1 MYQLRRKLSPLMP
14 KIVPIVEGPGEV
26 EAVPAL
32 LWKLLAEM
40 ERYDIQVGEAQNA
53 HGCGNLIVPGG
64 VEKFVGNAWTK
75 RDCGAVLI
83 LMDAEE
89 QCAMQLA
96 ADFSRRILA
105 MGVRFPVA
113 TVIAKCEYE
122 AWFLASLE
130 TIAGVSFG
138 NRQGLPAGLS
148 YPGEVEEKVGVK
160 GWITR
165 QLPEGRIY
173 KETLDQVA
181 MTRLISLESAR
192 QRSRSFRRL
201 CHALKQAVDAIDT
214 GQVVLTP

>member
-1 MYQLRRKLSPLMP
+1 MP

-32 LWKLLAEM
+32 LWKLLAER
-40 ERYDIQVGEAQNA
+40 ERYDIQIGEPQNA
-53 HGCGNLIVPGG
+53 HGCGNLTAPGG
-64 VEKFVGNAWTK
+64 LEKFVKNAWTK

-96 ADFSRRILA
+96 SEFSRRILA
-105 MGVRFPVA
+105 MGVRFTVA
-113 TVIAKCEYE
+113 TVIAKSEYE

-130 TIAGVSFG
+130 TIAGEKLG
-138 NRQGLPAGLS
+138 KRQCLPAGLS
-148 YPGEVEEKVGVK
+148 YSDNVEDRVGVK

-165 QLPEGRIY
+165 QLSEERIY

-181 MTRLISLESAR
+181 MTRLLDPVKAR
-192 QRSRSFRRL
+192 ERSRSFCRL
-201 CHALKQAVDAIDT
+201 CHTLEQVVEAIDT
-214 GQVVLTP
+214 GQTLVTPRPSL

>member
-1 MYQLRRKLSPLMP
+1 MP

-32 LWKLLAEM
+32 LWRLLTEM
-40 ERYDIQVGEAQNA
+40 ERYDIQVGDAQNA
-53 HGCGNLIVPGG
+53 HGCGNLTVPGG

-96 ADFSRRILA
+96 TDFSKRIRA

-113 TVIAKCEYE
+113 TVIAKCEFE

-130 TIAGVSFG
+130 TMTGERFG
-138 NRQGLPAGLS
+138 NRQGLPVGLS
-148 YPGEVEEKVGVK
+148 YPGEVEQESRGQ
-160 GWITR
+160 GLDHEAIA
-165 QLPEGRIY
+165 GRAY
-173 KETLDQVA
+173 LQGNPGSSCHDPFDRFGE
-181 MTRLISLESAR
+181 AR
-192 QRSRSFRRL
+192 QRSRSFPSPL
-201 CHALKQAVDAIDT
+201 PCQVEQAVNAIDT
-214 GQVVLTP
+214 GQVIVTPEVLL

>member
-1 MYQLRRKLSPLMP
+1 MP
-14 KIVPIVEGPGEV
+14 KIVPIVEGFGEI

-32 LWKLLAEM
+32 LWKLLVEM
-40 ERYDIQVGEAQNA
+40 GRYDIQIEAAQNA
-53 HGCGNLIVPGG
+53 HGCRNLTIPGG
-64 VEKFVGNAWTK
+64 VEKFVANAWTK

-96 ADFSRRILA
+96 ADFSQRIFK
-105 MGVRFPVA
+105 MGVQFPVV

-130 TIAGVSFG
+130 TISGKDFD
-138 NRQGLPAGLS
+138 RRPGLPKDLS
-148 YPGEVEEKVGVK
+148 YPDDVEARVGVK

-181 MTRLISLESAR
+181 MTRLIDLEKAR

-201 CHALKQAVDAIDT
+201 CHALEQAVKAIDS
-214 GQVVLTP
+214 GLKLVTPTTPGNLP

>member
-1 MYQLRRKLSPLMP
+1 MP

-32 LWKLLAEM
+32 IWKLLAEM
-40 ERYDIQVGEAQNA
+40 ERYDIQVGDVQNA
-53 HGCGNLIVPGG
+53 HGCGNLTVSGG
-64 VEKFVGNAWTK
+64 VERFVGNAWK
-75 RDCGAVLI
+75 KHDCGAVLI

-96 ADFSRRILA
+96 TDFSRRILA

-130 TIAGVSFG
+130 TITGESFG
-138 NRQGLPAGLS
+138 NRQGLPVGLL
-148 YPGEVEEKVGVK
+148 YPGEVEERVGVK

-165 QLPEGRIY
+165 QLSEGRIY

-181 MTRLISLESAR
+181 MTRLIDLERAR

-201 CHALKQAVDAIDT
+201 CHAVKQAVNAIDT
-214 GQVVLTP
+214 GQVIVTP